1 MFLLVVYYAMSKD
14 EKLLKRFLARPK
26 NFTYD
31 ELRKLLKSFGYAEDQ
46 QGKTSGSRVAFYNEN
61 TQHIIR
67 LHKPHPG
74 NELKMYQIDLIR
86 EELKE
91 RGLL

>member
-1 MFLLVVYYAMSKD
+1 MSKE
-14 EKLLKRFLARPK
+14 EKLVQKFLSRPK

-31 ELRKLLKSFGYAEDQ
+31 ELNKMLKGFGYQESS
-46 QGKTSGSRVAFYNEN
+46 QGKTSGSRVAFYNEESK
-61 TQHIIR
+61 HIIR

-86 EELKE
+86 EELE
-91 RGLL
+91 GRGLI

>member
-1 MFLLVVYYAMSKD
+1 MSKE
-14 EKLLKRFLARPK
+14 EKLIQKFFSRPK

-31 ELRKLLKSFGYAEDQ
+31 ELRKMLKGLGYQESS
-46 QGKTSGSRVAFYNEN
+46 QGKTSGSRVAFYNEDSK
-61 TQHIIR
+61 HIIR

-86 EELKE
+86 EELE
-91 RGLL
+91 GRGLI